1 MKIIAF
7 FLASLLLGPP
17 VLAQQQDISQ
27 LTAKEVVDKAL
38 AVFKQNEELVYDITS
53 YKERRVVEDFA
64 VEDFLSNQESK
75 PRSKEETTSTGQKQS
90 KIIVNG
96 QEINVPKIL
105 SSLYQY
111 RIPIDLENRVRDYNG
126 IECFVVEFE
135 SKAGLRI
142 LETKDNFT
150 HRLRGQIF
158 INTEDMN
165 IVAVVA
171 TIPNEFIFTTWKF
184 IFPVRIKIRAFSL
197 VFSQK
202 YELGLAFKNSV
213 IAVAH
218 YEVWGAA
225 KGVKRFTFEYFDY
238 KLRKDRLRKDL

>member
-1 MKIIAF
+1 MRKTAF

-53 YKERRVVEDFA
+53 YKERRIVEDFNVA
-64 VEDFLSNQESK
+64 DFLNNQE
-75 PRSKEETTSTGQKQS
+75 PEPTSKEEATTRAGEKQS
-90 KIIVNG
+90 KIIVSG
-96 QEINVPKIL
+96 SEIDIAKIF

-111 RIPIDLENRVRDYNG
+111 RIPQDPESRLRTYNE
-126 IECFVVEFE
+126 IECYVVEFE
-135 SKAGLRI
+135 PKPGLRI

-150 HRLRGQIF
+150 NRIRGQIF
-158 INTEDMN
+158 ISTEDLN
-165 IVAVVA
+165 IVAIIS
-171 TIPNEFIFTTWKF
+171 TIPNEFTFTVWKL
-184 IFPVRIKIRAFSL
+184 IFPMRIRVRAFSL

-202 YELGLAFKNSV
+202 YELGLALKNSA
-213 IAVAH
+213 IAIVH

-225 KGVKRFTFEYFDY
+225 RGVRKFTFEYFDY
-238 KLRKDRLRKDL
+238 KLRKDKLRQ